1 MSRVIGATESL
12 NADVVVEVT
21 GDCPII
27 DTSIVE
33 QIIKTYL
40 NNNVDYVSN
49 VHKRSYPD
57 GMDVQVYSL
66 KTLKKSSSMTKK
78 LHREHVTLHIRE
90 NTKLFS
96 KLIVFHLNI
105 FIGQT

>member
-1 MSRVIGATESL
+1 MSRVIGAAESL

-33 QIIKTYL
+33 QIIKTYPIIML
-40 NNNVDYVSN
+40 IMSN

-66 KTLKKSSSMTKK
+66 KTLKKSSS
-78 LHREHVTLHIRE
+78 
-90 NTKLFS
+90 
-96 KLIVFHLNI
+96 
-105 FIGQT
+105 